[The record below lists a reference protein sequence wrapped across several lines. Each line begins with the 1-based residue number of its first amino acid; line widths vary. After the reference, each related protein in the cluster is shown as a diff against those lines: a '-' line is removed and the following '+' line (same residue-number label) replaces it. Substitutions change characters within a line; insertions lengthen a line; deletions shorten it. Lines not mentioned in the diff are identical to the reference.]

1 MESSENQK
9 SILFPQSKLGKFAFG
24 LGILTLVVL
33 LLTFINSGLAKPMSE
48 NLLGFLVFLG
58 IGAAIAALVLGLIA
72 IIKQKE
78 RSITVFLMSVV
89 GLAAFVWM
97 AVNIIK
103 DLVAK

>member
-1 MESSENQK
+1 MDTSENPK

-24 LGILTLVVL
+24 LGLLTLAVL

-72 IIKQKE
+72 IIKHKE
-78 RSITVFLMSVV
+78 RSISVFLMSTI

-97 AVNIIK
+97 LVNIIK